1 MKAAI
6 LFLTF
11 FYLSEASAAM
21 PEIRLCYEDV
31 VVFPWI
37 TGDDKGAAINELHL
51 VEKKLSLKF
60 TMIRLPWKRC
70 QVEAK
75 NGNFEGII
83 AASYND
89 ERASWGVYPFSDEN
103 IIEPDYRMHTD
114 RFYIYTRKDSPI
126 KLKNG
131 RLENLGDNAIGVQLG
146 YSVGNDL
153 QKLGYTL
160 HSSFTGA
167 IDVIKEL
174 DRGIINVAVLQDHE
188 TIRVLNLHPELAKKV
203 VRQEPPFKIAD
214 QYLLFTQKF
223 FKQNPELAKRVW
235 KAISSVRE
243 STEYKT
249 MVENELQ
256 HI

>member
-1 MKAAI
+1 MRTVA
-6 LFLTF
+6 LFLSTF
-11 FYLSEASAAM
+11 FLFSASAAL

-37 TGDDKGAAINELHL
+37 TGDDKGVAISELHL
-51 VEKKLSLKF
+51 VEKKCGLKF
-60 TMIRLPWKRC
+60 TMVRLPWKRC

-83 AASYND
+83 AASYNE
-89 ERASWGVYPFSDEN
+89 ERATWGVYPFSEDN
-103 IIEPDYRMHTD
+103 VIEPDYRMHTD
-114 RFYIYTRKDSPI
+114 RFYIYTRKESPI
-126 KLKNG
+126 KFKNG
-131 RLENLGDNAIGVQLG
+131 KLENLSDNAVGVQLG

-153 QKLGYTL
+153 QKLGYPL
-160 HSSFTGA
+160 HSSFTSA
-167 IDVIKEL
+167 IDIIKEL

-188 TIRVLNLHPELAKKV
+188 AIRVLTLYPELAKKI

-214 QYLLFTQKF
+214 QYLLFTQTF
-223 FKQNPELAKRVW
+223 FKHNPDLAKKTW
-235 KAISSVRE
+235 KAFSIIRE
-243 STEYKT
+243 SADYKT

>member
-131 RLENLGDNAIGVQLG
+131 RLENLGDNA
-146 YSVGNDL
+146 SAFSSA
-153 QKLGYTL
+153 TL
-160 HSSFTGA
+160 SEMICKNLA
-167 IDVIKEL
+167 ILFIPALLVPLMLLKNSIVESL
-174 DRGIINVAVLQDHE
+174 TSLF
-188 TIRVLNLHPELAKKV
+188 
-203 VRQEPPFKIAD
+203 FKIMKP
-214 QYLLFTQKF
+214 F
-223 FKQNPELAKRVW
+223 V
-235 KAISSVRE
+235 S
-243 STEYKT
+243 
-249 MVENELQ
+249 
-256 HI
+256 